1 MTFLPLTLNS
11 IFTKYNVS
19 SHFTVN
25 FRGVRR
31 FCDYCHA
38 NKIFVEVTIQIEY
51 NMHKFRLRISY
62 TQLLIYTMLSFLRM
76 LDYMAHVRLIFST
89 VLIIPINK
97 DSGSCK
103 ILALNLMI
111 FSLAFFSSLRSS
123 YFIVSKIMKLYFF
136 RYFINIFYDYLF
148 LVFIFCYF
156 SFSILFF
163 IFYLLFFCNNVT

>member
-1 MTFLPLTLNS
+1 MTFSPLTLNS

-51 NMHKFRLRISY
+51 NMHKFRSHISH
-62 TQLLIYTMLSFLRM
+62 TQLLIYMLSFLRM
-76 LDYMAHVRLIFST
+76 LNYMAHVRLIFST

-111 FSLAFFSSLRSS
+111 FSFGFFFPLRSS

-136 RYFINIFYDYLF
+136 RYFIL
-148 LVFIFCYF
+148 
-156 SFSILFF
+156 
-163 IFYLLFFCNNVT
+163 